1 MKDEKEVCSV
11 CSGNDYVYVEGI
23 IEQCPLCTA
32 LGKLYEPQ
40 EVENEQ
46 TTKTIHS
53 LSCKNVH

>member
-1 MKDEKEVCSV
+1 MKDEVCKV
-11 CSGNDYVYVEGI
+11 CDGNDYI
-23 IEQCPLCTA
+23 IDKDNNVHQCPLCTA

-40 EVENEQ
+40 EVPNEQ

>member
-32 LGKLYEPQ
+32 LGKLYEP
-40 EVENEQ
+40 EEIKNE
-46 TTKTIHS
+46 TRTETISTHNWS
-53 LSCKNVH
+53 VD